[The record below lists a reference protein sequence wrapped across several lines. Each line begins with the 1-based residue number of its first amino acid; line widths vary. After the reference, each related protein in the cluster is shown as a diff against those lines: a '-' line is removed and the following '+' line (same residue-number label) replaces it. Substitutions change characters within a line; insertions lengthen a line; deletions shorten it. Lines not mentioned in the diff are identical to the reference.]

1 MATPPSLPIAFK
13 VLTVNV
19 HKGFTTFNRRF
30 MLHELREAVRGVA
43 ADLVFL
49 QEVQGSHQRH
59 AQRVANFP
67 QVPHYEFLADTIW
80 SQYAYGRNAVY
91 DNGDHGNALLS
102 KFPIT
107 HYENHDISIRG
118 PERRGMLHCVLQ
130 PPGHHLPVHAVCVH
144 LGLQESHR
152 QQQLQRVCDLI
163 NGFPADEPVVLAG
176 GQTPRESMPDVV
188 QNIMLAAPTT
198 HFIKLAQA
206 ILFRGAGFEV
216 VWPSFL
222 SLFVIGSVFFY
233 LALKRFKNTIHTMA

>member
-1 MATPPSLPIAFK
+1 MATPTSLPIAFK

-118 PERRGMLHCVLQ
+118 RSGAACCIAFCSRR
-130 PPGHHLPVHAVCVH
+130 A
-144 LGLQESHR
+144 
-152 QQQLQRVCDLI
+152 
-163 NGFPADEPVVLAG
+163 
-176 GQTPRESMPDVV
+176 
-188 QNIMLAAPTT
+188 TT
-198 HFIKLAQA
+198 CRCMRCACTWGCRNRTASSSCSACA
-206 ILFRGAGFEV
+206 I
-216 VWPSFL
+216 
-222 SLFVIGSVFFY
+222 
-233 LALKRFKNTIHTMA
+233 